1 MKHGESY
8 CHLLSNFIQIL
19 ENLFKEIYKDLE
31 INGKTMGFFGKKK
44 LMQQLLNFYSAQVT
58 FLVSGTGVK
67 KVRLVRCRSHL

>member
-31 INGKTMGFFGKKK
+31 INSKIWVFWGKKETNAAITEF
-44 LMQQLLNFYSAQVT
+44 LLCTSHFSSLWNR
-58 FLVSGTGVK
+58 GK
-67 KVRLVRCRSHL
+67 KSKISKM